1 VPGNASRKAKYA
13 VQLST
18 VRCAFVVSDLGS
30 QAEELQVDVH
40 IEINAARDEDPIR
53 HAWTFV
59 IPPTPAFDF
68 AASKER

>member
-1 VPGNASRKAKYA
+1 V
-13 VQLST
+13 V
-18 VRCAFVVSDLGS
+18 AFAVSDLGS
-30 QAEELQVDVH
+30 QAEELRDDAH
-40 IEINAARDEDPIR
+40 IETDAARDEDPIR

>member
-1 VPGNASRKAKYA
+1 VVAFLVSRPWP
-13 VQLST
+13 QT
-18 VRCAFVVSDLGS
+18 
-30 QAEELQVDVH
+30 EELEGEAH
-40 IEINAARDEDPIR
+40 IEPDAAPDEDPIR